1 MEILM
6 EQSST
11 SSSVWMITVAAAVV
25 VLFGLSAK
33 LLAWKLKKQQQQ
45 KLLPPGPKTVPL
57 IGNMLELGKGGELLH
72 VSLTKLA
79 KKYGEMMTVWFGGFE
94 PTIVATSHELVWE
107 IMVSKANDFS
117 DRSLPWLTKILTCN
131 WQTLATCDLGPY
143 WHMIRKGLQSTT
155 LNHQTIMAQT
165 KVQESDIDHLITSL
179 HQEALSNNGIVRP
192 YPKLRKLVVRL
203 VSRFC
208 FGPDFPNDD
217 DFVERLDSTLDESI
231 HQSGHIRLADLF
243 EFTRYVPGLW
253 GPFKES
259 LNLKGRILQLLS
271 PHLKAAA
278 AATPNCYSSF
288 LLSKGLSEEV
298 VVFNLYELFELAV
311 DATSNTTAW
320 ALAFIIH
327 NKDVQEKVLKEVMY
341 NKLGER
347 RRIVRVEELSEME
360 YVQAVAK
367 ETIRMRPIAPVM
379 PHKAA
384 RDGELKGVKVK
395 GGTPVLMNFHAVLHD
410 DKVWREPNRF
420 MPERFLNNKSGGGVD
435 AEAMERS
442 FVSFGVGRRSCP
454 GMELAKIQIGV
465 TVANLVN
472 RFEWRSAVEGELPDL
487 TEDLTFVLMMKTP
500 LVARIL
506 PRSY

>member
-1 MEILM
+1 
-6 EQSST
+6 
-11 SSSVWMITVAAAVV
+11 
-25 VLFGLSAK
+25 
-33 LLAWKLKKQQQQ
+33 
-45 KLLPPGPKTVPL
+45 
-57 IGNMLELGKGGELLH
+57 
-72 VSLTKLA
+72 
-79 KKYGEMMTVWFGGFE
+79 MTVWFGGFE
-94 PTIVATSHELVWE
+94 PSIVVTSHELVWE
-107 IMVSKANDFS
+107 IMVTKANDFS

-143 WHMIRKGLQSTT
+143 WHSIRKGLQSTT

-165 KVQESDIDHLITSL
+165 QLQESDIAHLITSFE
-179 HQEALSNNGIVRP
+179 QEALSNNGIVKP

-243 EFTRYVPGLW
+243 EFTKYVPGLW

-259 LNLKGRILQLLS
+259 HGLKARIFHLLS
-271 PHLKAAA
+271 PHLKA

-327 NKDVQEKVLKEVMY
+327 NKGVQEKMLKEVMY

-347 RRIVRVEELSEME
+347 RKIVRVEELSEME

-384 RDGELKGVKVK
+384 RDGELKGAKVR
-395 GGTPVLMNFHAVLHD
+395 GGTPVLMNLYAVLHN

-420 MPERFLNNKSGGGVD
+420 MPERFLKGAGDV
-435 AEAMERS
+435 EAMERS

-454 GMELAKIQIGV
+454 GMELAKIQIGL

-472 RFEWRSAVEGELPDL
+472 RFEWCSAVDGELPDL
-487 TEDLTFVLMMKTP
+487 SEDLTFVLMMKTP
-500 LVARIL
+500 LVARIV
-506 PRSY
+506 PRTY

>member
-6 EQSST
+6 DQSG
-11 SSSVWMITVAAAVV
+11 SSVWMITVAAAVV
-25 VLFGLSAK
+25 LIGLS
-33 LLAWKLKKQQQQ
+33 AWKLKKQHQQQ
-45 KLLPPGPKTVPL
+45 QLPPGPKTVPL
-57 IGNMLELGKGGELLH
+57 IGNILELGKGGELLH

-79 KKYGEMMTVWFGGFE
+79 NKYGEMMTVWFGGFE

-165 KVQESDIDHLITSL
+165 QVQESDIAHLLTSL
-179 HQEALSNNGIVRP
+179 DQEALSNNGIVKP

-217 DFVERLDSTLDESI
+217 DFVDRLDSTLDESI

-259 LNLKGRILQLLS
+259 QNLKARILRLLS
-271 PHLKAAA
+271 PHLK

-298 VVFNLYELFELAV
+298 VVFNLYELYELAV

-327 NKDVQEKVLKEVMY
+327 NKDVQEKVLKEVMCK
-341 NKLGER
+341 NELGER

-420 MPERFLNNKSGGGVD
+420 MPERFLNNNKSGVGVGVD
-435 AEAMERS
+435 VEAMERS

-472 RFEWRSAVEGELPDL
+472 RFEWRGAVEGELPDL